1 MARRNVW
8 TTEETRELLAIIKEL
23 DLMKMFGEERNNK
36 LYQMAENELKQR
48 GFFDKE
54 AFQIEHKW
62 KNLKRTYHKTK
73 RENYL
78 TESCEFYEELDEL
91 MAMKPTSSN
100 NKNKEASDRPKRP
113 RAVLENFDLLL
124 TKLAKVDRENN
135 EEFFKKQKDLVDYE
149 FDLYTHDERQYTTK
163 VSQMLNRNMNDF
175 CIKAHQILLQEGIVE
190 PVVQNEVETLNIEE
204 VQDDEQELAPTEEI
218 MLMEHQE
225 PVVKKEIVKEFYQ
238 TWREEEPF

>member
-8 TTEETRELLAIIKEL
+8 TVEETRELLAIIKEL
-23 DLMKMFGEERNNK
+23 DLMKLFGEERNSK
-36 LYQMAENELKQR
+36 LYQIAEDHMKQR
-48 GFFDKE
+48 GFFYKD

-78 TESCEFYEELDEL
+78 TESCEFFEELDEL
-91 MAMKPTSSN
+91 MAMKPTSS
-100 NKNKEASDRPKRP
+100 KTKEVSDRPKRP

-124 TKLAKVDRENN
+124 TKLTKVERENN
-135 EEFFKKQKDLVDYE
+135 DEFFKKQKDLVDYE

-175 CIKAHQILLQEGIVE
+175 CAKANEILLQEGIVE
-190 PVVQNEVETLNIEE
+190 KIVDEEEEPNPGESKHIAELTTTEQLVVL
-204 VQDDEQELAPTEEI
+204 DEQ
-218 MLMEHQE
+218 
-225 PVVKKEIVKEFYQ
+225 PVVKQEIVKEFYQ